1 MEKRQKTSW
10 KVFIPAII
18 VILFMYA
25 GMYLIAFHLVSD
37 TMVSKGLV
45 VGNILIYTPVV
56 LFFLGLVYGLFKGF
70 SIWLLIL
77 VFLLYPVTIFFL
89 SRMDSTLSIGLY
101 VLCPHRKWFRSSAI
115 FLKKENEEKSLIYRK
130 ILVIIAFRDLS
141 ILGNL

>member
-77 VFLLYPVTIFFL
+77 VLLLYPVTICFFQEW
-89 SRMDSTLSIGLY
+89 IVVY
-101 VLCPHRKWFRSSAI
+101 QIAYILCAI
-115 FLKKENEEKSLIYRK
+115 FGNGIGALLFYLRKKSKKNP
-130 ILVIIAFRDLS
+130 
-141 ILGNL
+141 

>member
-77 VFLLYPVTIFFL
+77 VFLLYPVTIFFFQEWIL
-89 SRMDSTLSIGLY
+89 LYQLAYTFCALIGNGLGA
-101 VLCPHRKWFRSSAI
+101 LLFSKRKK
-115 FLKKENEEKSLIYRK
+115 LKKNP
-130 ILVIIAFRDLS
+130 
-141 ILGNL
+141 

>member
-1 MEKRQKTSW
+1 MVKRQETSW

-77 VFLLYPVTIFFL
+77 VFLLYPVTIFFFQEWIL
-89 SRMDSTLSIGLY
+89 LYQLAYTFCALIGNGLGA
-101 VLCPHRKWFRSSAI
+101 LLFSLRKKM
-115 FLKKENEEKSLIYRK
+115 KKNP
-130 ILVIIAFRDLS
+130 
-141 ILGNL
+141 

>member
-25 GMYLIAFHLVSD
+25 GMYLIAFHLVRD
-37 TMVSKGLV
+37 TMLSKGLV

-77 VFLLYPVTIFFL
+77 VFLLYPVTIFFFQEWIL
-89 SRMDSTLSIGLY
+89 LYQLAYTFCALIGNGIGAL
-101 VLCPHRKWFRSSAI
+101 LFSLRKKM
-115 FLKKENEEKSLIYRK
+115 KKNP
-130 ILVIIAFRDLS
+130 
-141 ILGNL
+141 

>member
-77 VFLLYPVTIFFL
+77 VFLLYPVTIFFFQEWIL
-89 SRMDSTLSIGLY
+89 LYQLAYTFCALIGNGLGA
-101 VLCPHRKWFRSSAI
+101 LLFSLRKKS
-115 FLKKENEEKSLIYRK
+115 KKNP
-130 ILVIIAFRDLS
+130 
-141 ILGNL
+141 

>member
-1 MEKRQKTSW
+1 MEKRQKSSW

-56 LFFLGLVYGLFKGF
+56 LFFMGLVYGLFKGF

-77 VFLLYPVTIFFL
+77 VFLLYLVTIFFFQEWIL
-89 SRMDSTLSIGLY
+89 LYQLAYTFCALIGNGIGAL
-101 VLCPHRKWFRSSAI
+101 LFSLRK
-115 FLKKENEEKSLIYRK
+115 KMMKNP
-130 ILVIIAFRDLS
+130 
-141 ILGNL
+141 

>member
-1 MEKRQKTSW
+1 MIKWQKASW
-10 KVFIPAII
+10 KAMILAGLL
-18 VILFMYA
+18 ILFMYA

-77 VFLLYPVTIFFL
+77 VFLLYPVTIFFFQEWIVVYQIAY
-89 SRMDSTLSIGLY
+89 TLCAVMGNGLGA
-101 VLCPHRKWFRSSAI
+101 LLFSLRKKM
-115 FLKKENEEKSLIYRK
+115 KKNP
-130 ILVIIAFRDLS
+130 
-141 ILGNL
+141 

>member
-1 MEKRQKTSW
+1 MEKLRKESW
-10 KVFIPAII
+10 KNLVLATLII
-18 VILFMYA
+18 LSMYA

-77 VFLLYPVTIFFL
+77 VLLLYPVTIFFFKEWIIL
-89 SRMDSTLSIGLY
+89 YQIVYTLCALIGNGIGALLFY
-101 VLCPHRKWFRSSAI
+101 LRKKS
-115 FLKKENEEKSLIYRK
+115 KKNP
-130 ILVIIAFRDLS
+130 
-141 ILGNL
+141 

>member
-1 MEKRQKTSW
+1 MIKWQKASW
-10 KVFIPAII
+10 KAMILAGL

-77 VFLLYPVTIFFL
+77 VFLLYPVTIFFFQEWIL
-89 SRMDSTLSIGLY
+89 LYQLAYTFCALIGNGLGA
-101 VLCPHRKWFRSSAI
+101 LLFSLRKKM
-115 FLKKENEEKSLIYRK
+115 KKNP
-130 ILVIIAFRDLS
+130 
-141 ILGNL
+141 

>member
-1 MEKRQKTSW
+1 MVKRQETSW

-77 VFLLYPVTIFFL
+77 VFLLYPVTIFFFQEWIL
-89 SRMDSTLSIGLY
+89 LY
-101 VLCPHRKWFRSSAI
+101 HLAYTFC
-115 FLKKENEEKSLIYRK
+115 SLIGNGLGALLFSLRK
-130 ILVIIAFRDLS
+130 KMKK
-141 ILGNL
+141 NP